1 MWLVSKFYLLEGME
15 LNQTELNS
23 VEPSTL
29 HFEKISSWDELEKRA
44 KFIFIYM
51 IHVYTVPDKYCI
63 VTGFV
68 PDRPSVYIGNNL
80 NQYDFYIG

>member
-1 MWLVSKFYLLEGME
+1 MSKFYLLEGME

-29 HFEKISSWDELEKRA
+29 HFEKISSGDELEKRA

-51 IHVYTVPDKYCI
+51 IPCLHCT
-63 VTGFV
+63 
-68 PDRPSVYIGNNL
+68 
-80 NQYDFYIG
+80 